1 MMMARRT
8 NVPAPIAAEIT
19 RALEHWYELV
29 GGLMTSDAGRRI
41 VREDICKRLQAGTL
55 ETAWVI
61 AAANAGHQDADLALR
76 AFASTFMDQGRWN
89 ELPEQVR
96 GYAVGALL
104 VAPTTYPRGKNIVD
118 TWTRDIGIAVMV
130 KLVSVS
136 WTLPAT
142 RSLSTEAPSA
152 SYFVA
157 LVLHRRG
164 FKLKEQ
170 QVARI
175 YRDHTKMAER
185 LAASVERVPFENS
198 S

>member
-19 RALEHWYELV
+19 TTLEHWYDLV

-41 VREDICKRLQAGTL
+41 VREDIGRGLAAGTL

-76 AFASTFMDQGRWN
+76 AFASTFADQGRWE
-89 ELPEQVR
+89 ELPRQVQ
-96 GYAVGALL
+96 GYAAGALL
-104 VAPTTYPRGKNIVD
+104 VAPTTYPRGKNFID
-118 TWTRDIGIAVMV
+118 TWTRDLGIAVMV
-130 KLVSVS
+130 KLASAR
-136 WTLPAT
+136 WELPAT

-175 YRDHTKMAER
+175 YRDHTKMAAR
-185 LAASVERVPFENS
+185 LAASVEHVPFENS